1 MFLDYT
7 QRAATMSWIPFRK
20 QPKKP
25 TSELVTDN
33 EFDTQV
39 EKFNKTEANTRKM
52 YKDMKRY
59 VEQNSGLIK
68 THQKFGQDLATNG
81 VGTVKEDE
89 PLNEALEDMQQV
101 LQKQCDLQIDL
112 NSNLR
117 KLFIDPMKKFNV
129 HFNTV
134 NSAIK
139 RREQSLQDYAK
150 YLNRREK
157 YKENPSQ
164 SGKFDANERYLALA
178 KADFERRNAKLME
191 TIPKFYEYQLTY
203 FEPCFEG
210 VIKSHYM
217 DLKDSR
223 DLFEGLA
230 VKLDCPT
237 EQWSD
242 EQYKE
247 ETKNRLAEIKAL
259 SIVK

>member
-1 MFLDYT
+1 
-7 QRAATMSWIPFRK
+7 MSWIPFRK

-25 TSELVTDN
+25 TSELVADS
-33 EFDTQV
+33 EFDAQV
-39 EKFNKTEANTRKM
+39 EKFNRTEANTRKM

-68 THQKFGQDLATNG
+68 THQKFGQDIATSGTG
-81 VGTVKEDE
+81 VKNDE
-89 PLNEALEDMQQV
+89 KLNEALETMQQV
-101 LQKQCDLQIDL
+101 LLKQCDLQVEL

-157 YKENPSQ
+157 YMEKENPSQ

-178 KADFERRNAKLME
+178 KADFERRNTKLIE
-191 TIPKFYEYQLTY
+191 AIPTFYEYQLTY

-217 DLKDSR
+217 DIKDSR

-230 VKLDCPT
+230 VKIDCPT
-237 EQWSD
+237 EQLTE